1 MIRVLLVD
9 DEQPARD
16 HLRELLAPHADLEI
30 IGEAD
35 EGEQA
40 IELIAALKP
49 DLVLLDIQMPGCSG
63 LDIAAS
69 LPLPRP
75 KIVFCT
81 AFDKYAVDAFEVHAV
96 DYLLKPVNRVRLA
109 KALDRVRQTVAPARD
124 EAVDNLIRTQPRP
137 QPRFLAKQGGRFRV
151 VAAEEADYFSI
162 DEGMTALHCGGQRC
176 WMDVS
181 LAELEKRLDPAGFVR
196 VSREHVVRIAAIAE
210 VLPLVG
216 GYAEVALRSG
226 ERLPVSRRRLKSLL
240 DILGAIH

>member
-30 IGEAD
+30 IGEAE

-40 IELIAALKP
+40 IELIAALTP

-109 KALDRVRQTVAPARD
+109 KALDRVRQAVVPGRD
-124 EAVDNLIRTQPRP
+124 EAVDNLIRTQPRS
-137 QPRFLAKQGGRFRV
+137 QPRFLARQGGRFRV

-162 DEGMTALHCGGQRC
+162 DEGLTALHSGGQRC

-216 GYAEVALRSG
+216 GYAEVVLRSG

-240 DILGAIH
+240 DVLGAIR

>member
-16 HLRELLAPHADLEI
+16 HLRELLAPHADLEV
-30 IGEAD
+30 IGEAE

-40 IELIAALKP
+40 IEMIAALKP

-75 KIVFCT
+75 MIVFCT

-109 KALDRVRQTVAPARD
+109 KALDRVRQTVAPGRD
-124 EAVDNLIRTQPRP
+124 DAVDNLIRTAPRP
-137 QPRFLAKQGGRFRV
+137 QPRFLAKHAGRYRV

-162 DEGMTALHCGGQRC
+162 DEGMTALHASGQRC

-181 LAELEKRLDPAGFVR
+181 LAELERRLDPAAFVR
-196 VSREHVVRIAAIAE
+196 ISREHVVRIAAIAE

-216 GYAEVALRSG
+216 GYAEVMLRNG
-226 ERLPVSRRRLKSLL
+226 DRLPVSRRRLKPLL
-240 DILGAIH
+240 DVLGAIC

>member
-16 HLRELLAPHADLEI
+16 HLRALLAPHADLEI
-30 IGEAD
+30 VAEAED
-35 EGEQA
+35 GEQA

-49 DLVLLDIQMPGCSG
+49 DLILLDIQMPGCSG

-109 KALDRVRQTVAPARD
+109 KALDRVRQSVVPERD
-124 EAVDNLIRTQPRP
+124 EAVDNLIRAPGRP
-137 QPRFLAKQGGRFRV
+137 QPRFLVKQGGRYRV
-151 VAAEEADYFSI
+151 VAEEEADYFSI
-162 DEGMTALHCGGQRC
+162 HEGLTALHTAGQRC
-176 WMDVS
+176 WMDVT
-181 LAELEKRLDPAGFVR
+181 LAELERRLDPAGFVR
-196 VSREHVVRIAAIAE
+196 VSRERVVRIAAVAE
-210 VLPLVG
+210 VLPLAG
-216 GYAEVALRSG
+216 GYAEVVLRNG
-226 ERLPVSRRRLKSLL
+226 
-240 DILGAIH
+240 

>member
-16 HLRELLAPHADLEI
+16 HLRELLAPHADLEV
-30 IGEAD
+30 IGEAE

-40 IELIAALKP
+40 IEMIAALKP

-75 KIVFCT
+75 MIVFCT

-109 KALDRVRQTVAPARD
+109 KALDRVRQTVAPGRD
-124 EAVDNLIRTQPRP
+124 DAVDNLIRTAPRP
-137 QPRFLAKQGGRFRV
+137 QPRFLAKQAGRYRV

-162 DEGMTALHCGGQRC
+162 DEGMTALHASGQRC

-181 LAELEKRLDPAGFVR
+181 LAELERRLDPAAFVR
-196 VSREHVVRIAAIAE
+196 ISREHVVRIAAIAE

-216 GYAEVALRSG
+216 GYAEVMLRNG
-226 ERLPVSRRRLKSLL
+226 DRLPVSRRRLKPLL
-240 DILGAIH
+240 DVLGAIC

>member
-30 IGEAD
+30 VGEAED
-35 EGEQA
+35 SEQA
-40 IELIAALKP
+40 IETIAALKP
-49 DLVLLDIQMPGCSG
+49 DLVLMDIQMPGCSG

-69 LPLPRP
+69 LPSPRP

-81 AFDKYAVDAFEVHAV
+81 AFDAYAVDAFEVHAV

-109 KALDRVRQTVAPARD
+109 KALDRVRQSVAPARD
-124 EAVDNLIRTQPRP
+124 EAVDALIRNAPRP

-162 DEGMTALHCGGQRC
+162 HEGLTALHSAGQSC
-176 WMDVS
+176 WMDVT
-181 LAELEKRLDPAGFVR
+181 LAELERRLDPAEFVR
-196 VSREHVVRIAAIAE
+196 ISREHVVRIAAIAE
-210 VLPLVG
+210 VVPLVG
-216 GYAEVALRSG
+216 GYAEVVLRNG
-226 ERLPVSRRRLKSLL
+226 ERLPVSRRRLKQLL
-240 DILGAIH
+240 ETLGEIR